1 MKSPQQPPNGASDR
15 KPERCNGQWQRCR
28 PALMSGSAVAASAQF
43 CGAGSGGGSAGSL
56 FCQLLASLA
65 HAQCAL
71 ADRGAFPRDAS
82 PPLPQYDFV
91 VVGAGSAGAA
101 VASRLSE
108 NPAWNVLL
116 LEAGGDPTPTS
127 DVPSLFPTLQLSNMD
142 WTYRTE
148 PENQTCL
155 AQVNG
160 RCAWPR
166 GKGLGGTSSINGM
179 LYIRGSQQ
187 DYDGWAALGNDGWSY
202 REVLPFFK
210 KLEAFDEEQLKK
222 RPLMA
227 GVHGRSGPIYVTKL
241 ERLDPA
247 FETLDAAAKELGY
260 KIIEDYSAEPL
271 VGFGDIHC
279 SIKNGTRWS
288 TARGYLTPV
297 TQRSNLHVLK
307 FAYVTKV
314 LIREKDQAAY
324 GVQFLKDG
332 TVKEV
337 RARKEVILSAG
348 VINTPHILMHSGI
361 GPKAHLD
368 KVGVR
373 VLKDL
378 RVGYNL
384 QDHLAYIGLYYR
396 RQKLVGT
403 RPEEDLFK
411 YLMNK
416 TGPLSTI
423 RLFSYTGFTVTDKA
437 PPTLPGIDPTDYPD
451 IQLLFVLAQSN
462 TASVVA
468 KAFNL
473 NDEVTSTLKKL
484 VENEDVIL
492 VSVTLL
498 APRSRGRVKLRT
510 ADPMDLPL
518 IYPGYLGDPGD
529 FENLLAGVEIAH
541 RLGSTEAMKK
551 AGYSVKEFPLKNC
564 NRSSL
569 LKHDYWRCAVPY
581 LTSTLFHPVGTAK
594 MGPSADADAVVDPW
608 LRVRGVRN
616 LRVAD
621 ASVMPVIVR
630 CNTNVASI
638 MIGEKCAHVVTEEWR
653 DLS

>member
-15 KPERCNGQWQRCR
+15 KPERCVRQAAGYTNGQWQRCR

-71 ADRGAFPRDAS
+71 ADRGAFPREAS
-82 PPLPQYDFV
+82 PPLPEYDFV

-127 DVPSLFPTLQLSNMD
+127 DVPSLFPTLRQTEME

-210 KLEAFDEEQLKK
+210 KLEAFDEEELKK

-227 GVHGRSGPIYVTKL
+227 GVHGRSGSIYVTKL
-241 ERLDPA
+241 ERLSPA

-260 KIIEDYSAEPL
+260 KIIE
-271 VGFGDIHC
+271 GFGDIHC

-378 RVGYNL
+378 RVG
-384 QDHLAYIGLYYR
+384 
-396 RQKLVGT
+396 
-403 RPEEDLFK
+403 
-411 YLMNK
+411 
-416 TGPLSTI
+416 
-423 RLFSYTGFTVTDKA
+423 FTVTDKA

-451 IQLLFVLAQSN
+451 IQFLFVLAQSN
-462 TASVVA
+462 TASLVA

-518 IYPGYLGDPGD
+518 IYPGYFGDPGD

-551 AGYSVKEFPLKNC
+551 AGYSVKQFPLKNC

-569 LKHDYWRCAVPY
+569 LEHDYWRCAVPY

-638 MIGEKCAHVVTEEWR
+638 MIGEKCAHAVTEEWR
-653 DLS
+653 HLS

>member
-28 PALMSGSAVAASAQF
+28 PALMSESAVAASAQF

-71 ADRGAFPRDAS
+71 ADRGIFPRDAS
-82 PPLPQYDFV
+82 PPLPEYDFV

-127 DVPSLFPTLQLSNMD
+127 DVPSLFPTLRQTEMD

-166 GKGLGGTSSINGM
+166 GLGGTSSINGM
-179 LYIRGSQQ
+179 LFIRGSQQ

-210 KLEAFDEEQLKK
+210 KLEAFDEEELKK
-222 RPLMA
+222 RPLVA
-227 GVHGRSGPIYVTKL
+227 GVHGRSRPIYVTKL

-247 FETLDAAAKELGY
+247 FQTLYAAAKELGY

-279 SIKNGTRWS
+279 SIKNGPGSIWR
-288 TARGYLTPV
+288 
-297 TQRSNLHVLK
+297 
-307 FAYVTKV
+307 
-314 LIREKDQAAY
+314 
-324 GVQFLKDG
+324 DG

-361 GPKAHLD
+361 GPKTHLD

-384 QDHLAYIGLYYR
+384 QDHLAYIGQYYR

-462 TASVVA
+462 TASLVA

-551 AGYSVKEFPLKNC
+551 AGYSVKQFPLKNC

-569 LKHDYWRCAVPY
+569 LEHDYWRCAVPY
-581 LTSTLFHPVGTAK
+581 LTSTLFHLVGTAK